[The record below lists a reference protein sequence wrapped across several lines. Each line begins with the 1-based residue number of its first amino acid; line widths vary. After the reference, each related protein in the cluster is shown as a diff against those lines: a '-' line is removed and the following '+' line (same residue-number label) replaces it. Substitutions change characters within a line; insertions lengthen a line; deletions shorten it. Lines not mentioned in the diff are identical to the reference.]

1 MNRII
6 AGLAGGA
13 ALLGGVLMPVAAH
26 AAPSVG
32 WEKFV
37 IRNSMTAVERAT
49 AMNDPS
55 QGVAPLFTGRGTFT
69 QTADP
74 SVLDANFGGCTFI
87 VTITPD
93 KGDMSGNYLIWGA
106 GGTCKNMIGSGEYK
120 VAKNG
125 SVVAVGP
132 VRIKA
137 VYEPSPPIPE

>member
-13 ALLGGVLMPVAAH
+13 ALLGGILMPVAAH
-26 AAPSVG
+26 AGPSVG

-37 IRNSMTAVERAT
+37 IPNSTIRVEKAT
-49 AMNDPS
+49 AMNDPR

-93 KGDMSGNYLIWGA
+93 KGDMSGNYLIWGS
-106 GGTCKNMIGSGEYK
+106 GGACKNMVGSGQYK
-120 VAKNG
+120 VAENG
-125 SVVAVGP
+125 SVVAAGP
-132 VRIKA
+132 VGIKP
-137 VYEPSPPIPE
+137 VRKYQIPD